1 MGWTFVGACCS
12 ATEAVGFAVCS
23 MIEVMSRCAKCG
35 ATTDGGQYYRFYFGV
50 FVDEP
55 ARGPTPRGEPLDPGP
70 VFQARGSEQVYFC
83 DRCLVQA
90 ALWGQKAR
98 SFFYLL
104 LGLFALAVVVV
115 LALASSPGL
124 WAGVV
129 ILLLVATLGGVPY
142 RRYRRLRGALDG
154 GDVVRLSELVRADP
168 WLQNMGDE
176 WAIAQR
182 RQALQGTGADA
193 FLTRGEHEWW
203 SRPLE

>member
-1 MGWTFVGACCS
+1 ML
-12 ATEAVGFAVCS
+12 
-23 MIEVMSRCAKCG
+23 EVMSRCARCG
-35 ATTDGGQYYRFYFGV
+35 ATTAGGQYYRFYFGV

-55 ARGPTPRGEPLDPGP
+55 ARGPTPRGAPLDPGP
-70 VFQARGSEQVYFC
+70 VFQPRGSEQVYYC

-98 SFFYLL
+98 SFFFLL

-129 ILLLVATLGGVPY
+129 VLLLVATLGGVPY
-142 RRYRRLRGALDG
+142 RRYRRLRAALG
-154 GDVVRLSELVRADP
+154 GDVVRLRELVRADP

-182 RQALQGTGADA
+182 RQALHGTGADA
-193 FLTRGEHEWW
+193 FLPRGEHEWW